1 MWGSLGM
8 NLDQRGKCVCGGCRV
23 PVLGGPDTFSFLA
36 SASHPWVQPACQ
48 SLGSTRRVSSRG
60 WKHTHRSPRRA
71 KSQGF
76 LQEERKLEQEEE
88 PPEAGEPQGPARQQG
103 RPAGQQGVQRGRCC
117 QGLSSDHML
126 GSHLSL
132 YVCAASSDLSCF
144 PDLGCLACCSA
155 GRLAGPPCLPAWTQ
169 EGEVKLG
176 AWMARGC
183 PPCGPPP
190 VVGGW
195 PCSWNV
201 LLHLNKERCLKSSN
215 LPGHVGC
222 TSG

>member
-117 QGLSSDHML
+117 HFPSPGDLPHP
-126 GSHLSL
+126 GI
-132 YVCAASSDLSCF
+132 VAAS
-144 PDLGCLACCSA
+144 PA
-155 GRLAGPPCLPAWTQ
+155 LAGKFFTTCSTWEALVGTA
-169 EGEVKLG
+169 EGNNWCTYVG
-176 AWMARGC
+176 PIRGII
-183 PPCGPPP
+183 
-190 VVGGW
+190 
-195 PCSWNV
+195 
-201 LLHLNKERCLKSSN
+201 KMQKSKRDGKA
-215 LPGHVGC
+215 P
-222 TSG
+222 